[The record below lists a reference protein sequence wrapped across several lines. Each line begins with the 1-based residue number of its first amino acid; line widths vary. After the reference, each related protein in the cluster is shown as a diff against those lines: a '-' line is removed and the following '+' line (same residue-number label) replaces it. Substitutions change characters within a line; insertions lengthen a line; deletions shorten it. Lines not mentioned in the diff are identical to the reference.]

1 MLYKT
6 IVLQLL
12 ESRTELYEQLKSTR
26 TLLSTMES
34 LAIELRNRH
43 LTWQE
48 TLTKGRPDS
57 DPSQIKSE
65 AMELAL
71 QSLEDCLPSV
81 LPPSQ
86 EDQEEVSLDAA
97 MAYINNHTSID

>member
-12 ESRTELYEQLKSTR
+12 EDRTELYQQLKSSR
-26 TLLSTMES
+26 TLRSTMER
-34 LAIELRNRH
+34 LATELRTLH
-43 LTWQE
+43 LTWQQ
-48 TLTKGRPDS
+48 TLTQGHPGS

-71 QSLEDCLPSV
+71 KSLEDSLPSV
-81 LPPSQ
+81 SPPN
-86 EDQEEVSLDAA
+86 EDQELSLDAA
-97 MAYINNHTSID
+97 MAYLKNHTSRS